1 MDNRLLKVQKK
12 NFVFKIIVAGDG
24 GVGKTTLLRRFV
36 NGVFDES
43 TIETVGVEFFLKEVE
58 FNNAKSSLQLWD
70 LGGQERFRYLL
81 DSFVMGSRAALLLI
95 DLTRLPKIQGVL
107 DWVNIVRL
115 HDIDLPILLVGTKY
129 DLEDAIAID
138 DESALTIKNTFN
150 MFDYIKTSSK
160 TGYNVDEVFERI
172 TRALVQKSKY

>member
-1 MDNRLLKVQKK
+1 MDNRLLKTQKK

-36 NGVFDES
+36 NRVFDDS
-43 TIETVGVEFFLKEVE
+43 TIATIGVDFFLKEVE
-58 FNNAKSSLQLWD
+58 FDNAKCSLQLWD
-70 LGGQERFRYLL
+70 LGGQERFRHLL
-81 DSFVMGSRAALLLI
+81 DSFIMGSRAALLLI
-95 DLTRLPKIQGVL
+95 DLTRLPKIQGIL

-115 HDIDLPILLVGTKY
+115 HDMNLPILLVGTKY

-138 DESALTIKNTFN
+138 DESALNIKSTFN

-160 TGYNVDEVFERI
+160 TGYNVDEVFNCI
-172 TRALVQKSKY
+172 TRTLIQKSKY